1 MAPGS
6 AGHPGPVDVSRHVTS
21 PWRRGRL
28 VPVAEFADRAVA
40 ETAWE
45 RLQDEEI
52 PAVLESDPGA
62 LGGRAVT
69 RVMVE
74 TDRAEQAQRV
84 LADLLGG

>member
-1 MAPGS
+1 M
-6 AGHPGPVDVSRHVTS
+6 TS

-28 VPVAEFADRAVA
+28 VPVAEFADRAAA

-62 LGGRAVT
+62 LGGRVVT

-74 TDRAEQAQRV
+74 TDRAERAQRV